1 MYCYIIKCEYGDL
14 MNDKQFKR
22 NKFLLRVVISLIMLV
37 LVLGLIYL
45 IFKKAGLMELSQEEI
60 QIFIQQKGALAPLIF
75 ILITFLQVT
84 FIPIPSTLTVLVGNY
99 LFGFWVSYLYSFIG
113 MMIGSV
119 LAFYLGRWFGKKFIY
134 WLVSDKEMVDSYLYK
149 IKNKGNVMLFFMFI
163 FPFFPDDLLCSVAG
177 VLPISGLSFTIM
189 QVFTRGITILT
200 TLFMLSG
207 DVIPFS
213 GWGIPFN
220 ICLTLILMTSFYISY
235 KNAEVISSK
244 FSKIINKFKRKKDK

>member
-1 MYCYIIKCEYGDL
+1 
-14 MNDKQFKR
+14 MNDRQLSRKKLLKR
-22 NKFLLRVVISLIMLV
+22 VLISVVV
-37 LVLGLIYL
+37 LVLFLGVVYLSLERLGLT
-45 IFKKAGLMELSQEEI
+45 KLSQEEI
-60 QIFIQQKGALAPLIF
+60 QIFLQSKGALAPLLF

-84 FIPIPSTLTVLVGNY
+84 FIPIPSTITVLVGNY
-99 LFGFWVSYLYSFIG
+99 LFGFWISYLYSFIG

-134 WLVSDKEMVDSYLYK
+134 WLVSDKDIVDKYLLK

-177 VLPISGLSFTIM
+177 ILPIKSSSFIIM

-207 DVIPFS
+207 DIIPFS

-220 ICLTLILMTSFYISY
+220 ICLTLILMTIFYLSY
-235 KNAEVISSK
+235 KNAEVISEK
-244 FSKIINKFKRKKDK
+244 FEKIIYKIKRKSKNN

>member
-1 MYCYIIKCEYGDL
+1 MD
-14 MNDKQFKR
+14 DKQF
-22 NKFLLRVVISLIMLV
+22 NKKKLFIKVGVSLLILV
-37 LVLGLIYL
+37 AFLGLIYL
-45 IFKKAGLMELSQEEI
+45 IFYKLGITELSQEEI
-60 QIFIQQKGALAPLIF
+60 QTFLQSKGALAPMLF

-84 FIPIPSTLTVLVGNY
+84 FIPIPSTITVLVGNY

-113 MMIGSV
+113 MMIGST

-134 WLVSDKEMVDSYLYK
+134 WLVSDKEMVDTYLDK
-149 IKNKGNVMLFFMFI
+149 IKKKGNVLLFFMFL

-177 VLPISGLSFTIM
+177 ILPITPFAFILM

-207 DVIPFS
+207 DVIPFT

-220 ICLTLILMTSFYISY
+220 ICLCLIFVTIFYIAY
-235 KNAEVISSK
+235 KNAEVISDY
-244 FSKIINKFKRKKDK
+244 FTKIINKLFKRKSKNN

>member
-1 MYCYIIKCEYGDL
+1 
-14 MNDKQFKR
+14 MNDRQLSRKKLLKR
-22 NKFLLRVVISLIMLV
+22 VLISVVV
-37 LVLGLIYL
+37 LVLFLGVVYLSLERLGLT
-45 IFKKAGLMELSQEEI
+45 KLSQEEI
-60 QIFIQQKGALAPLIF
+60 QIFLQSKGALAPLLF
-75 ILITFLQVT
+75 ILITFLRVT
-84 FIPIPSTLTVLVGNY
+84 FIPIPSTITVLVGNY
-99 LFGFWVSYLYSFIG
+99 LFGFWISYLYSFIG

-134 WLVSDKEMVDSYLYK
+134 WLVSDKDIVDKYLLK

-177 VLPISGLSFTIM
+177 ILPIKSSSFIIM

-207 DVIPFS
+207 DIIPFS

-220 ICLTLILMTSFYISY
+220 ICLTLILMTIFYLSY
-235 KNAEVISSK
+235 KNAEVISEK
-244 FSKIINKFKRKKDK
+244 FEKIIYKIKRKSKNN

>member
-1 MYCYIIKCEYGDL
+1 
-14 MNDKQFKR
+14 MNDRQSSR
-22 NKFLLRVVISLIMLV
+22 NKLLYKVMISIVILV
-37 LVLGLIYL
+37 LFLGIIYL
-45 IFKKAGLMELSQEEI
+45 IFKKAGLMELSQEEL

-75 ILITFLQVT
+75 TLVTFLQVT
-84 FIPIPSTLTVLVGNY
+84 FIPIPSTITVLIGNY

-113 MMIGSV
+113 MLLGSV

-134 WLVSDKEMVDSYLYK
+134 WLVSDKELVDKYLNK
-149 IKNKGNVMLFFMFI
+149 IKHKGNVLLFFMFI

-177 VLPISGLSFTIM
+177 ILPISGLSFTLM

-200 TLFMLSG
+200 TLFMLGG
-207 DVIPFS
+207 DVIPFT

-235 KNAEVISSK
+235 KNAEAISSK
-244 FSKIINKFKRKKDK
+244 FSKIINKFKRNKDK

>member
-1 MYCYIIKCEYGDL
+1 MINNQVEIKL
-14 MNDKQFKR
+14 LQR
-22 NKFLLRVVISLIMLV
+22 FLFLSLFSFLI
-37 LVLGLIYL
+37 LIYSIL
-45 IFKKAGLMELSQEEI
+45 KKSGFDKLSQEEI
-60 QIFIQQKGALAPLIF
+60 QIFLQSKGALAPLIF

-84 FIPIPSTLTVLVGNY
+84 FIPIPSTITVLVGNY

-113 MMIGSV
+113 MMVGSV

-134 WLVSDKEMVDSYLYK
+134 WLVSDKDLVDRYLIK
-149 IKNKGNVMLFFMFI
+149 IKNKGNVLLFFMFI

-177 VLPISGLSFTIM
+177 VLPISGLSFTLM

-220 ICLTLILMTSFYISY
+220 ICLVLIFMTIFYISY
-235 KNAEVISSK
+235 KNAEIISAK
-244 FSKIINKFKRKKDK
+244 FSEIIYKIKRKK